1 MEIAKMMPAQSIE
14 ERMLKF
20 KKEYEKRMQAE
31 LNAEITKVREFE
43 MANVRLEEAEKY
55 RK

>member
-1 MEIAKMMPAQSIE
+1 MA
-14 ERMLKF
+14 KF
-20 KKEYEKRMQAE
+20 KKDYERRMQAE

-43 MANVRLEEAEKY
+43 IASVRLEEAEKY